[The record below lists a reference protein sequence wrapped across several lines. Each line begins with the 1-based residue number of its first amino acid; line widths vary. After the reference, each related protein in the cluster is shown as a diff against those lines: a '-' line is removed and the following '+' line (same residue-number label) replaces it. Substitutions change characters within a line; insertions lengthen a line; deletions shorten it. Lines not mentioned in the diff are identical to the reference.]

1 VDNRWA
7 PTPSAAPAHRRMP
20 WRNSPRSRRT
30 PPAGFIQPCQP
41 TLVAYPPAGPGWL
54 HEVKHDG
61 YRLIARKDTGRVVLW
76 SRYGTDF
83 TDKLPRI
90 VEAVRNLPVNNA
102 LIDGEAMVFRLDGHS
117 NFVALRTKAG
127 GELACLVAFDL
138 LSLECDDL
146 RQQPLTDRREALEQL
161 VAGRQHP
168 VQQSPRGRRRGRVRP
183 GVQAGPGGNCNEARL
198 KPLLLRAEP
207 QLAEGPEPRL
217 PAAVTSAVP
226 IARRTASSHLERE
239 KRPPQPPPQTGTGTA
254 QRTAISTVA
263 STAVIFSLVDRSMAS
278 LRTRCQPQR
287 RRIRCLSCLRCDGD
301 HAPTGCLSCL
311 PAKPACRLWRLTYEP
326 APRRAGLSAA

>member
-1 VDNRWA
+1 MVDNRWA

-61 YRLIARKDTGRVVLW
+61 YRLIARKDAGRVVLW

-102 LIDGEAMVFRLDGHS
+102 QIDGEAVVFRSDGHS
-117 NFVALRTKAG
+117 DFIALRTKAG

-138 LSLECDDL
+138 LGLGDDL
-146 RQQPLTDRREALEQL
+146 RQRPLEERRDEL
-161 VAGRQHP
+161 
-168 VQQSPRGRRRGRVRP
+168 
-183 GVQAGPGGNCNEARL
+183 ARL
-198 KPLLLRAEP
+198 VHGVDGIQFSKA
-207 QLAEGPEPRL
+207 LAGDGAMVFAHACKLGLEGIVSKRVLSRYRSGTSRNWLKCLNPEFE
-217 PAAVTSAVP
+217 
-226 IARRTASSHLERE
+226 RR
-239 KRPPQPPPQTGTGTA
+239 
-254 QRTAISTVA
+254 
-263 STAVIFSLVDRSMAS
+263 
-278 LRTRCQPQR
+278 
-287 RRIRCLSCLRCDGD
+287 
-301 HAPTGCLSCL
+301 
-311 PAKPACRLWRLTYEP
+311 
-326 APRRAGLSAA
+326 

>member
-1 VDNRWA
+1 
-7 PTPSAAPAHRRMP
+7 MP

-117 NFVALRTKAG
+117 DFVALRTKAG
-127 GELACLVAFDL
+127 GELASFVAFDL
-138 LSLECDDL
+138 LSLEGRDL
-146 RQQPLTDRREALEQL
+146 RQQPLADRREALEPL
-161 VAGRQHP
+161 VAGVDSIQFSEAVAGDGATVFAHACKLGLEGIVSKRALSRYHCGTSRNWLKSL
-168 VQQSPRGRRRGRVRP
+168 SPEFKRR
-183 GVQAGPGGNCNEARL
+183 
-198 KPLLLRAEP
+198 
-207 QLAEGPEPRL
+207 
-217 PAAVTSAVP
+217 
-226 IARRTASSHLERE
+226 
-239 KRPPQPPPQTGTGTA
+239 
-254 QRTAISTVA
+254 
-263 STAVIFSLVDRSMAS
+263 
-278 LRTRCQPQR
+278 
-287 RRIRCLSCLRCDGD
+287 
-301 HAPTGCLSCL
+301 
-311 PAKPACRLWRLTYEP
+311 
-326 APRRAGLSAA
+326 